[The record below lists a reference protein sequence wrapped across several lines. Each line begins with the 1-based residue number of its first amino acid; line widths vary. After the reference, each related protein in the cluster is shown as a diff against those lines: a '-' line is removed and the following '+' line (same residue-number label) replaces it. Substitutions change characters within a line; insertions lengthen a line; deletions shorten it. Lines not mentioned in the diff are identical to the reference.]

1 MPGEAEAFGIYE
13 RNLRHLHMK
22 GPVYN
27 SYRDGNTR
35 PFKECIVR
43 LTSKGQV
50 TIPQGIR
57 ELAGLA
63 PGSEVEFQYSKGR
76 VWLEKVETEQ
86 TRRRDRILATLSE
99 VAGSATANR
108 GLRTD
113 DILRMTRG
121 ED

>member
-1 MPGEAEAFGIYE
+1 M
-13 RNLRHLHMK
+13 
-22 GPVYN
+22 
-27 SYRDGNTR
+27 
-35 PFKECIVR
+35 R

-63 PGSEVEFQYSKGR
+63 PGSEVEFQFSKGR
-76 VWLEKVETEQ
+76 VWLEKVKTEQ
-86 TRRRDRILATLSE
+86 THRRDRILAMLSE

-108 GLRTD
+108 DLRTD